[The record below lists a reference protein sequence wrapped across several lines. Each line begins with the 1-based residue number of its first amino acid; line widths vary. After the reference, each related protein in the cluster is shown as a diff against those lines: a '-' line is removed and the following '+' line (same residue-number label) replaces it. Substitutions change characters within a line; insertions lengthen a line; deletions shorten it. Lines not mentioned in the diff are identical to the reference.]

1 MHRIFMSPVAALA
14 ATVAAFIATAAP
26 AQEFPS
32 RPIRIVIPFAAGG
45 PTDILARLMAPKLT
59 ERWGQ
64 QIIVDNRPGAG
75 ATLGADIAARA
86 TPDGY
91 TLLFNTVGH
100 SITPFLF
107 PKLGYDAVK
116 SFAPITAVS
125 QAPLVLVMNPSVPA
139 KTVADIVALA
149 KAKPGQVAYGSSGN
163 GGISHLAG
171 HLFTK
176 SAGITMNHIPYKG
189 MGPVIPD
196 LIAGQVSLAFPDP
209 LVAMPHVRA
218 GRLRLMA
225 VTSSKRSVIDRDV
238 PTIAESGLP
247 GYDVAVWYGMF
258 APAGTPPAV
267 LERLHAGLVAV
278 VNAPD
283 LKERIIREGG
293 EPLGNSPAA
302 FAAMVKA
309 DLDKWGVVVKD
320 SGAKSE

>member
-1 MHRIFMSPVAALA
+1 MHRIVLPLA
-14 ATVAAFIATAAP
+14 ATVAAVLVAP
-26 AQEFPS
+26 VSAQEFPS
-32 RPIRIVIPFAAGG
+32 RPIRVVVPFAAGG
-45 PTDILARLMAPKLT
+45 PTDILARLMAPKLS

-86 TPDGY
+86 NPDGY
-91 TLLFNTVGH
+91 TLLLNTVGH

-107 PKLGYDAVK
+107 PKLAYDAVK
-116 SFAPITAVS
+116 SFAPITAIS

-149 KAKPGQVAYGSSGN
+149 KAKPGQIAYGSSGN

-189 MGPVIPD
+189 MAPVIPD

-209 LVAMPHVRA
+209 LIAMPHVRA

-225 VTSSKRSVIDRDV
+225 VTSLQRSIIDRDV

-247 GYDVAVWYGMF
+247 GYEVSVWYGMF

-267 LERLHAGLVAV
+267 LGRLHAGLVAV

-309 DLDKWGVVVKD
+309 DLDRWGVVVKD